1 MGMGTLAGLARLKS
15 RAASVRR
22 TLATRPPLNTAG
34 EGVTADCG
42 RQDLGFEVC
51 RTTQAVLQGWGGK
64 VFPGEGKGCESA
76 RNKTFSGKPGNIT
89 A

>member
-1 MGMGTLAGLARLKS
+1 MGVGTLAGLARLKS

-22 TLATRPPLNTAG
+22 TLAMRPPLIQAG

-42 RQDLGFEVC
+42 REDLGFEVC
-51 RTTQAVLQGWGGK
+51 RTTQAVLQRWSDK

-76 RNKTFSGKPGNIT
+76 HNKTFTGKPGTTT